1 VIETLQYRLAL
12 FPHLANDPLV
22 GPETCIKATYKRSLS
37 LAEKWLAS
45 SEDFS
50 VRYICLPANQGK
62 TAIARSLC
70 LLAPTST
77 ICLPA
82 FILDDPDPATH
93 LTAQEVLQLLI
104 HRLAEHPKG
113 RPGVCA
119 LLPTLSATDSVEAH
133 AHFLGE
139 SLRRTIRPQAIKSTQ
154 ILVVVDALERCL
166 DPSALV
172 DALIDSLRSLSV
184 PVKVLLTSRSEGS
197 LDNDIVISVAASG
210 LDAEKLA
217 ILPSDYSEGL
227 EKMFES
233 AFAQLEGRQPE
244 KTNHK
249 SRNSRKY
256 AEIASQMKYLGSTA
270 FSPVFAPLVRS
281 IVECPTPATTE
292 VRLEAF
298 GAYQRVIN
306 RTAKAP
312 RPAELLPEAFKKIL
326 AQAVYQDVESG
337 KADAVQCENV
347 RAVLIMIL
355 CRVAPLTLH
364 TAAYLLGRTVSEVL
378 AGLVALAPM
387 VTANAWL
394 SEGLSTC
401 FKGGEIQFSLL
412 GSEEFEDFITMR
424 QSTVPRLHIS
434 LSDAHASLATRCF
447 QIMNQELAP
456 DSDRSWP
463 SLAFE
468 LLSSDPQVRNKIS
481 LYSSAVQGLMYAAA
495 SATEH
500 VSDIVVADAN
510 LKHAVA
516 QFVDAS
522 LLNWARALVALGNVN
537 ALTSGLRELIKCF
550 NVEVTC

>member
-1 VIETLQYRLAL
+1 L
-12 FPHLANDPLV
+12 FPHLANDQLV

-37 LAEKWLAS
+37 LAAKWLAS

-77 ICLPA
+77 VCLPA
-82 FILDDPDPATH
+82 FILDDPDPTTR

-104 HRLAEHPKG
+104 HRLAEHLGG
-113 RPGVCA
+113 RPGICA

-139 SLRRTIRPQAIKSTQ
+139 SLRRTIRPQAIESIQ

-166 DPSALV
+166 NPSALV

-184 PVKVLLTSRSEGS
+184 PVKMLLTSRSEGS
-197 LDNDIVISVAASG
+197 LEDHIEMSVAASG

-233 AFAQLEGRQPE
+233 AFAQLEGRPE
-244 KTNHK
+244 RTDQK

-256 AEIASQMKYLGSTA
+256 AEIASQMKHLGRTT
-270 FSPVFAPLVRS
+270 FTPVFAPLVWS
-281 IVECPTPATTE
+281 MVECPTPATTE
-292 VRLEAF
+292 ARLEAF

-306 RTAKAP
+306 RTAKAL
-312 RPAELLPEAFKKIL
+312 RPAELLPEAFKKML
-326 AQAVYQDVESG
+326 AQAVYQDDESG

-364 TAAYLLGRTVSEVL
+364 TAAYLLGKTASEVL

-412 GSEEFEDFITMR
+412 GSEELEDFITTR
-424 QSTVPRLHIS
+424 QSTVPRLHVS
-434 LSDAHASLATRCF
+434 LSDAHALLATRCF

-468 LLSSDPQVRNKIS
+468 LLSSDLQVRNKIA

-500 VSDIVVADAN
+500 LSDIVVADAN

-516 QFVDAS
+516 QFLDAS

-537 ALTSGLRELIKCF
+537 ALTSGLRELTKCF